1 MMQDV
6 ALVVPLMTKL
16 TPDLS
21 ELGSVFFYCTH
32 CLANHVDPP
41 MQGADGPMLF
51 FHLCVSVSSVSELLT
66 DCEFQHLVHCS
77 VSSFF
82 RSLFTVEPTLSG
94 GPISGALL
102 SSQYRWLMPSLFSGV
117 SSHNHSRT
125 SPC

>member
-1 MMQDV
+1 MQDV

-82 RSLFTVEPTLSG
+82 SLYLPLNQHFQVVQYQELCFHLNIG
-94 GPISGALL
+94 G
-102 SSQYRWLMPSLFSGV
+102 
-117 SSHNHSRT
+117 
-125 SPC
+125 